1 MVVTVGEE
9 DGSDVYLNGVVA
21 EHADTV
27 QEMQMG
33 TAAGTAEMA
42 GGEDGKSV
50 VFYEDMANFMLQNE
64 SEIVKVGK
72 FL

>member
-1 MVVTVGEE
+1 VVVTVGEE

-27 QEMQMG
+27 PEMQMG

-42 GGEDGKSV
+42 RGEDGKSV